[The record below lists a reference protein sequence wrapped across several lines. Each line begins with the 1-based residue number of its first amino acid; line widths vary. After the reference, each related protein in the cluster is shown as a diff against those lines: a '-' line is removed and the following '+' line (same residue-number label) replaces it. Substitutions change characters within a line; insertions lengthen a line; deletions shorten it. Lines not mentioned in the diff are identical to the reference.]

1 MIARLQ
7 QPVAERAQLVGHRAQ
22 AREARGQQLADRP
35 LLGVLEHVLDHLDRR
50 DGERQ
55 VVALAVAARLEQ
67 RLVGELRR
75 VERRDVAQVRLK
87 GDGGKWGQMWEMWE
101 GMWEGGGR
109 DVGRDPK
116 RACSATKASLILR
129 PVLTSARFSTSAPL
143 KSRQKVAR
151 RVCNSDAF
159 DASSGG
165 TAGPSAWIACGRGR
179 RGTRRVREA

>member
-1 MIARLQ
+1 MVARLQ

-75 VERRDVAQVRLK
+75 VERRDVAQIRLE
-87 GDGGKWGQMWEMWE
+87 GDGREGSDMGEMWE
-101 GMWEGGGR
+101 RCGR
-109 DVGRDPK
+109 DVGGEVWGVTQVTP
-116 RACSATKASLILR
+116 A
-129 PVLTSARFSTSAPL
+129 
-143 KSRQKVAR
+143 AR
-151 RVCNSDAF
+151 R
-159 DASSGG
+159 
-165 TAGPSAWIACGRGR
+165 R
-179 RGTRRVREA
+179 RP

>member
-87 GDGGKWGQMWEMWE
+87 GDRREGRQMWERCGRDAG
-101 GMWEGGGR
+101 GMWEER
-109 DVGRDPK
+109 
-116 RACSATKASLILR
+116 
-129 PVLTSARFSTSAPL
+129 
-143 KSRQKVAR
+143 
-151 RVCNSDAF
+151 
-159 DASSGG
+159 
-165 TAGPSAWIACGRGR
+165 CG
-179 RGTRRVREA
+179 A

>member
-1 MIARLQ
+1 MNREVRGVNGNCAPIIARLQ

-55 VVALAVAARLEQ
+55 VVALAVAAGLEQ

-87 GDGGKWGQMWEMWE
+87 GDGRGGGVRCGMDVR
-101 GMWEGGGR
+101 GMWEER
-109 DVGRDPK
+109 
-116 RACSATKASLILR
+116 
-129 PVLTSARFSTSAPL
+129 
-143 KSRQKVAR
+143 
-151 RVCNSDAF
+151 
-159 DASSGG
+159 
-165 TAGPSAWIACGRGR
+165 CG
-179 RGTRRVREA
+179 A

>member
-87 GDGGKWGQMWEMWE
+87 GDEVGSDVGDVG
-101 GMWEGGGR
+101 GMWEGCGR
-109 DVGRDPK
+109 DAGGMWGVTQARLQRDEGVLDLAPRLDVGALLDERPTEVAAEGGEEGLQQRRLRRVVGRDGGAE
-116 RACSATKASLILR
+116 RVDRLR
-129 PVLTSARFSTSAPL
+129 
-143 KSRQKVAR
+143 
-151 RVCNSDAF
+151 
-159 DASSGG
+159 
-165 TAGPSAWIACGRGR
+165 
-179 RGTRRVREA
+179 

>member
-87 GDGGKWGQMWEMWE
+87 GDGGKWGQMGEV
-101 GMWEGGGR
+101 GGWGGSCGR
-109 DVGRDPK
+109 DVGGEVWGVTQVTP
-116 RACSATKASLILR
+116 A
-129 PVLTSARFSTSAPL
+129 
-143 KSRQKVAR
+143 AR
-151 RVCNSDAF
+151 R
-159 DASSGG
+159 
-165 TAGPSAWIACGRGR
+165 R
-179 RGTRRVREA
+179 RP

>member
-1 MIARLQ
+1 MSCGAAVLHEAAVLEARPVVHLLHLDELAELLLALGLAHREESVHLLAHPKLQLREPRDRRLLQ

-35 LLGVLEHVLDHLDRR
+35 LLRVLEHVLDHLDRR

-87 GDGGKWGQMWEMWE
+87 GDEMGSDMGDVG
-101 GMWEGGGR
+101 GMWEER
-109 DVGRDPK
+109 
-116 RACSATKASLILR
+116 
-129 PVLTSARFSTSAPL
+129 
-143 KSRQKVAR
+143 
-151 RVCNSDAF
+151 
-159 DASSGG
+159 
-165 TAGPSAWIACGRGR
+165 CG
-179 RGTRRVREA
+179 A

>member
-35 LLGVLEHVLDHLDRR
+35 LLRVLEHMLDHLDRR

-55 VVALAVAARLEQ
+55 VVALAVAAGLEQ

-87 GDGGKWGQMWEMWE
+87 GDEMGSDMGGCGKDV
-101 GMWEGGGR
+101 GGR
-109 DVGRDPK
+109 WEER
-116 RACSATKASLILR
+116 C
-129 PVLTSARFSTSAPL
+129 
-143 KSRQKVAR
+143 
-151 RVCNSDAF
+151 
-159 DASSGG
+159 GG
-165 TAGPSAWIACGRGR
+165 CG
-179 RGTRRVREA
+179 A

>member
-1 MIARLQ
+1 MNREVRGVNGNCAPIIARLQ

-55 VVALAVAARLEQ
+55 VVALAVAASLEQ

-87 GDGGKWGQMWEMWE
+87 GDGGKWGQMWERC
-101 GMWEGGGR
+101 GR
-109 DVGRDPK
+109 DVGGEVWGVTQVTP
-116 RACSATKASLILR
+116 A
-129 PVLTSARFSTSAPL
+129 
-143 KSRQKVAR
+143 AR
-151 RVCNSDAF
+151 R
-159 DASSGG
+159 
-165 TAGPSAWIACGRGR
+165 R
-179 RGTRRVREA
+179 RP

>member
-7 QPVAERAQLVGHRAQ
+7 QPVAERAELVGHRAQ

-75 VERRDVAQVRLK
+75 VERRDVAQVRLQR
-87 GDGGKWGQMWEMWE
+87 DGREGGVKWGQMWEMWE
-101 GMWEGGGR
+101 GCGSGVGEMWG
-109 DVGRDPK
+109 VTQVTP
-116 RACSATKASLILR
+116 A
-129 PVLTSARFSTSAPL
+129 
-143 KSRQKVAR
+143 AR
-151 RVCNSDAF
+151 R
-159 DASSGG
+159 
-165 TAGPSAWIACGRGR
+165 R
-179 RGTRRVREA
+179 RP

>member
-1 MIARLQ
+1 MNREVRGVNGNCAPIIARLQ

-87 GDGGKWGQMWEMWE
+87 RDGREMGSDVG
-101 GMWEGGGR
+101 GMWEGCGR
-109 DVGRDPK
+109 DVGGEVWGVTQVTP
-116 RACSATKASLILR
+116 A
-129 PVLTSARFSTSAPL
+129 
-143 KSRQKVAR
+143 AR
-151 RVCNSDAF
+151 R
-159 DASSGG
+159 
-165 TAGPSAWIACGRGR
+165 R
-179 RGTRRVREA
+179 RP